1 MPVTWLYLP
10 CTPDVCVE
18 VSSQVLHHC
27 CPIYPCRLT
36 GARVTGGEMKS
47 ELTKAHFSLGTRGR
61 PSSCMS
67 LKRGGTVEMIYRL
80 YILICLS
87 FKPEPLLQTPP
98 LKNQS
103 EGEARRDAKVEL

>member
-18 VSSQVLHHC
+18 VSSQVFHHC

-67 LKRGGTVEMIYRL
+67 LKRGGTVEMIYGL
-80 YILICLS
+80 YILVCLS

-98 LKNQS
+98 LKNHS

>member
-1 MPVTWLYLP
+1 MPVTWLCLP
-10 CTPDVCVE
+10 CTPDVCVK

-27 CPIYPCRLT
+27 CPVYPCRPT
-36 GARVTGGEMKS
+36 GTRVTGGEMKP
-47 ELTKAHFSLGTRGR
+47 ELTEAHFPLGSRGR

-67 LKRGGTVEMIYRL
+67 LTRGGTVEMIYPL

-103 EGEARRDAKVEL
+103 EGEARRDAEVGL